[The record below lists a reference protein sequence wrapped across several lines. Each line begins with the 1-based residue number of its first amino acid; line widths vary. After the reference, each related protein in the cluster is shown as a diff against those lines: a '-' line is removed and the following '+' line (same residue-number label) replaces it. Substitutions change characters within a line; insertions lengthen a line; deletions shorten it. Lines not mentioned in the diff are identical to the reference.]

1 VDRDRLVLGLAAV
14 FAGLTTLLVVTAFVR
29 QPFLLLVALPFAA
42 TTYFLWFHASG
53 RLAERAREQ
62 RDAAERAAANGG
74 SAGGRQDPFGRDGD
88 PRERARTNRDAARER
103 ARGRRA
109 GPGATGGRAGPR
121 GNRRRGRRE
130 GATAGARVD
139 PAGISREEALQTLG
153 VDADADSAEIK
164 RAYREKV
171 KETHPDSATGDEEA
185 FKRVSKAYERLN
197 GS

>member
-1 VDRDRLVLGLAAV
+1 MSATSSVDRDRLVLGLAAV
-14 FAGLTTLLVVTAFVR
+14 FAGLTTLIVVTAFVR

-88 PRERARTNRDAARER
+88 PRERARTNR
-103 ARGRRA
+103 
-109 GPGATGGRAGPR
+109 
-121 GNRRRGRRE
+121 
-130 GATAGARVD
+130 
-139 PAGISREEALQTLG
+139 EEALQTLG